1 MPVLLSSADISQ
13 PFPKVTPL
21 LGIGLWPFLV
31 LLPSLLVSVVS
42 FLRSLEGKEETP
54 VLWVPNGSSALD
66 AAGRAGKSVQ
76 CNCLCK

>member
-42 FLRSLEGKEETP
+42 FLRSLE
-54 VLWVPNGSSALD
+54 
-66 AAGRAGKSVQ
+66 
-76 CNCLCK
+76 